1 MQQIIGILAGC
12 FIIAGLLIAGAMDAD
27 AAKVQADTYCEMV
40 SLWKQTEGRQG
51 WPDYN
56 GTYAVQCE

>member
-40 SLWKQTEGRQG
+40 RDGY

-56 GTYAVQCE
+56 GSYKTQCGGTK